1 MHSPSSVLALIPF
14 ENQSQVIEFTFMTSG
29 PQSSFHMGQRMTRV
43 GADLRCCKSRCAL
56 ACFYQMNHHSSAL
69 VEFAKICPSVGNIPA
84 AECQFRLLAPM
95 LEPRASQLEL
105 QLCIWWGL
113 GQFNVTKALAV
124 ADNRV

>member
-1 MHSPSSVLALIPF
+1 VLQIPLRPGVLLSN
-14 ENQSQVIEFTFMTSG
+14 E
-29 PQSSFHMGQRMTRV
+29 SSFI
-43 GADLRCCKSRCAL
+43 GA
-56 ACFYQMNHHSSAL
+56 

-84 AECQFRLLAPM
+84 AECQFRLLAPT
-95 LEPRASQLEL
+95 LEPRASQLEF